1 MPRVICLLVFTL
13 LSTLLSTTRAQET
26 PVSGQDA
33 PTGNITSVT
42 LYRGQAQVTR
52 QLILSGAAG
61 SQEIV
66 VGDLPS
72 AIIPASL
79 FSESPDGAQV
89 RGVRYRERIVES
101 NPDTSIAA
109 LQTRLDELERD
120 LAQNQSQQQVVR
132 EQLDSLEDLVRFT
145 SDRSNNDLNTGT
157 LDPDALERL
166 IIFSFSQRE
175 SLAAQRFELN
185 QAALNIRNAINIT
198 QRELEQIRNQ
208 NTQEVAREALI
219 FVSKPAGEV
228 RLLLSYLVSNS
239 TWTPAYN
246 VRADTGSNTAN
257 IEYNAII
264 QQLSGE
270 DWQDVSLTLSTA
282 SPTLSASRPV
292 LGPFSVDLSQQPQ
305 AAALGEPANMVRSE
319 ALRAPAAG
327 MAADEMEMDAAPAPA
342 APSQFGAMIT
352 LQQQAQSQLGQA
364 TNLQA
369 TLDSSFVLNTSANTL
384 ELFEATSRP
393 EDRVSATNEDSAN
406 ALMLSYNVASP
417 VSLASRRDQQI
428 VRIAESELGA
438 NLYYVATPVLT
449 PLVYREAELTN
460 TSDTAFLAGSV
471 SAYLDGRFVGQSEIT
486 TIAQGQPFTLGFG
499 ADPQLRA
506 ERRLADRNENVQGGN
521 QVIELGYVLELE
533 NFSNSD
539 VPVQLY
545 DRLPVSDEGNALRVE
560 LLATSDDLSDDA
572 LYQRV
577 ERPEGLLRWDV
588 TLPANTAAAAAE
600 QVTYRYQ
607 LEFDRRFSLTTP
619 TGELLRET
627 FQQFQQERQR
637 R

>member
-1 MPRVICLLVFTL
+1 MSRIICLLTFTL
-13 LSTLLSTTRAQET
+13 LGTAFAQNA
-26 PVSGQDA
+26 QARDDLA
-33 PTGNITSVT
+33 LTGDITSVT

-52 QLILSGAAG
+52 QLTLSGAEAG

-66 VGDLPS
+66 VGNLPS

-79 FSESPDGAQV
+79 FSESPDGAEV

-101 NPDTSIAA
+101 DPDASIAA
-109 LQTRLDELERD
+109 LAARLDDLERD
-120 LAQNQSQQQVVR
+120 LARNQSEQQVVR
-132 EQLDSLEDLVRFT
+132 EQLGSLEDLVHFS
-145 SDRSNNDLNTGT
+145 SDRSNSDLNAGT
-157 LDPDALERL
+157 LDPESLERL

-175 SLAAQRFELN
+175 SLAGRRFELE
-185 QAALNIRNAINIT
+185 QAALDIRDAINTT
-198 QRELEQIRNQ
+198 QQELAQIRNQ
-208 NTQEVAREALI
+208 SNQEVAREALI
-219 FVSKPAGEV
+219 FVNKPAGEV
-228 RLLLSYLVSNS
+228 RLLLSYLVTDSS
-239 TWTPAYN
+239 WTPAYN
-246 VRADTGSNTAN
+246 VRADTDSNTAS

-264 QQLSGE
+264 QQVSGE
-270 DWQDVSLTLSTA
+270 DWQDVALTLSTA
-282 SPTLSASRPV
+282 SPTLSAARPV
-292 LGPFSVDLSQQPQ
+292 LGPFAVDLSQQPQ
-305 AAALGEPANMVRSE
+305 DAALNQPADMVRSE

-327 MAADEMEMDAAPAPA
+327 MTEMDTAPAPS

-393 EDRVSATNEDSAN
+393 ENRVNPTGDDSTD

-428 VRIAESELGA
+428 VRIAESALDAE
-438 NLYYVATPVLT
+438 LYYVATPVLT

-486 TIAQGQPFTLGFG
+486 TIARGQPFTLGFG

-506 ERRLADRNENVQGGN
+506 ARRLETRDENVQGGN

-533 NFSNSD
+533 NFSD
-539 VPVQLY
+539 RAVPVQLY
-545 DRLPVSDEGNALRVE
+545 DRLPVSDAGNALQIE
-560 LLATSDDLSDDA
+560 LLASSEDLSDDA

-577 ERPEGLLRWDV
+577 ERPQGLLRWDV

-600 QVTYRYQ
+600 QVMYRYQ

-619 TGELLRET
+619 TGELLREA
-627 FQQFQQERQR
+627 FRQFQEERQR

>member
-1 MPRVICLLVFTL
+1 MSRIICLLTFTL
-13 LSTLLSTTRAQET
+13 LGTAFAQNA
-26 PVSGQDA
+26 QARDDLA
-33 PTGNITSVT
+33 LTGDITSVT

-52 QLILSGAAG
+52 QLTLSGAEAG

-66 VGDLPS
+66 VGNLPS

-79 FSESPDGAQV
+79 FSESPDGAEV

-101 NPDTSIAA
+101 DPDASIAA
-109 LQTRLDELERD
+109 LAARLDDLERD
-120 LAQNQSQQQVVR
+120 LARNQSEQQVVR
-132 EQLDSLEDLVRFT
+132 EQLGSLEDLVRFS
-145 SDRSNNDLNTGT
+145 SDRSNSDLNAGT
-157 LDPDALERL
+157 LDPESLERL

-175 SLAAQRFELN
+175 SLAGRRFELE
-185 QAALNIRNAINIT
+185 QAALDIRDAINTT
-198 QRELEQIRNQ
+198 QQELAQIRNQ
-208 NTQEVAREALI
+208 SNQEVAREALI
-219 FVSKPAGEV
+219 FVNKPAGEV
-228 RLLLSYLVSNS
+228 RLLLSYLVTDSS
-239 TWTPAYN
+239 WTPAYN
-246 VRADTGSNTAN
+246 VRADTDSNTAS

-264 QQLSGE
+264 QQVSGE
-270 DWQDVSLTLSTA
+270 DWQDVALTLSTA
-282 SPTLSASRPV
+282 SPTLSAARPV
-292 LGPFSVDLSQQPQ
+292 LGPFAVDLSQQPQ
-305 AAALGEPANMVRSE
+305 DAALNQPADMVRSE

-327 MAADEMEMDAAPAPA
+327 MTEMDTAPAPSE
-342 APSQFGAMIT
+342 PSQFGAMIT

-393 EDRVSATNEDSAN
+393 ENRVNPTGDDSTD

-428 VRIAESELGA
+428 VRIAESALDAE
-438 NLYYVATPVLT
+438 LYYVATPVLT

-486 TIAQGQPFTLGFG
+486 TIARGQPFTLGFG

-506 ERRLADRNENVQGGN
+506 ARRLETRDENVQGGN

-533 NFSNSD
+533 NFSD
-539 VPVQLY
+539 RAVPVQLY
-545 DRLPVSDEGNALRVE
+545 DRLPVSDAGNALQIE
-560 LLATSDDLSDDA
+560 LLASSEDLSDDA

-577 ERPEGLLRWDV
+577 ERPQGLLRWDV

-600 QVTYRYQ
+600 QVMYRYQ

-619 TGELLRET
+619 TGELLREA
-627 FQQFQQERQR
+627 FRQFQEERQR

>member
-1 MPRVICLLVFTL
+1 MSRIICLLTFTL
-13 LSTLLSTTRAQET
+13 LGTAFAQNA
-26 PVSGQDA
+26 QARDDLA
-33 PTGNITSVT
+33 LTGDITSVT

-52 QLILSGAAG
+52 QLTLSGAEAG

-66 VGDLPS
+66 VGNLPS

-101 NPDTSIAA
+101 DPDASIAA
-109 LQTRLDELERD
+109 LETRLDDLERD
-120 LAQNQSQQQVVR
+120 LARNQSEQQVVR
-132 EQLDSLEDLVRFT
+132 EQLGSLEDLVRFS
-145 SDRSNNDLNTGT
+145 SDRSNSDLNAGT
-157 LDPDALERL
+157 LDPESLERL

-175 SLAAQRFELN
+175 SLAVRRFELE
-185 QAALNIRNAINIT
+185 QAALDIRDAINTT
-198 QRELEQIRNQ
+198 QRELAQIRNQ
-208 NTQEVAREALI
+208 NSQEVVREALI

-228 RLLLSYLVSNS
+228 RLLLSYLVGNS

-246 VRADTGSNTAN
+246 VRADTGSNTAS

-270 DWQDVSLTLSTA
+270 DWQDVALTLSTA
-282 SPTLSASRPV
+282 SPNLSAARPV
-292 LGPFSVDLSQQPQ
+292 LGPFPVDLSQQPQ
-305 AAALGEPANMVRSE
+305 DAALNQPADMVRSE
-319 ALRAPAAG
+319 ALRAPSVG
-327 MAADEMEMDAAPAPA
+327 MAADEAEIDAAPA

-393 EDRVSATNEDSAN
+393 ENRVSPTGDDSTD

-428 VRIAESELGA
+428 VRIAESDLDAE
-438 NLYYVATPVLT
+438 LYYVATPVLT

-486 TIAQGQPFTLGFG
+486 TIARGQPFTLGFG

-506 ERRLADRNENVQGGN
+506 ERRLENRDEDVQGGN

-533 NFSNSD
+533 NFSD
-539 VPVQLY
+539 RAVPVQLY
-545 DRLPVSDEGNALRVE
+545 DRLPVSDAGNALRVE
-560 LLATSDDLSDDA
+560 LLETSEDLSDDA
-572 LYQRV
+572 LYRRV

-588 TLPANTAAAAAE
+588 SLAANTAAAQAE

-627 FQQFQQERQR
+627 FRQFQEERQR